1 MPLLSADNGD
11 TSRSASRQRARTEV
25 AEHRSMWD
33 RLNFQKI
40 GSWLKK
46 DEHTPPPSPTK
57 FAKQAAGAN
66 KENKEEKKEMK
77 RPHSSG
83 GLLGRRGSKK
93 VIPGLP
99 RPLTFKRMQSEKRDN
114 LLQVPETE
122 PRRAVSEDR
131 KSSVPSKRNPSP
143 PPMSMPSMSAP
154 DVLSPNESNSEKE
167 KESLREMDSLR
178 GVKSFQVESV
188 READSL
194 RAASLRA
201 AESFADIK
209 RGERTIGGG
218 PDSNIPAGAR
228 QVDYGIE
235 EPEDYMSAGE
245 MSTVEGPPPVERPP
259 PPPLPPGPLQLVPG
273 R

>member
-83 GLLGRRGSKK
+83 GLWGG
-93 VIPGLP
+93 
-99 RPLTFKRMQSEKRDN
+99 E
-114 LLQVPETE
+114 
-122 PRRAVSEDR
+122 AAR
-131 KSSVPSKRNPSP
+131 KSSQGCLDP
-143 PPMSMPSMSAP
+143 
-154 DVLSPNESNSEKE
+154 
-167 KESLREMDSLR
+167 
-178 GVKSFQVESV
+178 
-188 READSL
+188 
-194 RAASLRA
+194 
-201 AESFADIK
+201 
-209 RGERTIGGG
+209 
-218 PDSNIPAGAR
+218 
-228 QVDYGIE
+228 
-235 EPEDYMSAGE
+235 
-245 MSTVEGPPPVERPP
+245 
-259 PPPLPPGPLQLVPG
+259 
-273 R
+273 